1 MADGI
6 VARLKI
12 LLGIDSADVTTGAK
26 KAEKE
31 VSKMSKGISG
41 AAKLATSALGA
52 LGAAITVDTIVRV
65 TKQALEFTTAIKK
78 QAVEAGVSTDALQEL
93 RYAALQAGASNDDLT
108 DGLKELTLKLGQAAG
123 GSKSAAAI
131 FKDYGINI
139 RGANGEI
146 RNSADILPE
155 LAEAYASLKSP
166 AEQAALA
173 ARVFGD
179 DAGPKM
185 AGLLSQGAA
194 GMMNYR
200 NAARELGLVI
210 SEENIKKAAE
220 AEKKMKALMAVL
232 STKIAVTVSENSGA
246 IIELANA
253 LLKLVDAMSAVMKA
267 RQGFANIRDTE
278 GWWAALNTPVNELGD
293 YADAVGYYG
302 KRPLKFK
309 ENIRPTGT
317 AIDKRYLSGGSMLA
331 PRKAATPF
339 SIGPKAPWPSSR
351 NAVGGSAFGGTG
363 MSQFMPGA
371 ASADW
376 IKAASASGIMA
387 EKSIIVETMMKRIAM
402 EYGAQNVR
410 NNLAVA
416 KGMERQAEA
425 AQRIMDRL
433 FPEDAANH
441 QYMEEMDKLR
451 GGMEA
456 GTMSA
461 DRLKEAQAALTKEWL
476 LAKPAS
482 AAIAEGFAKYTNA
495 ANDAADQ
502 SGIATVR
509 IAETFEQMAEGVL
522 SSLNQLSNAIR
533 GGGFL
538 NILTSVVGLGLKLG
552 GAGLFGKT
560 VQTNLRSVPGLATGG
575 SMILGGRGGLDRNI
589 LSLNGSPLAR
599 VSAGERMT
607 ISPTNDR
614 GGSGGGMIVVKVVE
628 GALFRPVIESTAGR
642 VVTSAA
648 PGIASAGASGGLA
661 QMRRSGQR
669 RVA

>member
-12 LLGIDSADVTTGAK
+12 LLGIDSADVTTGAR

-41 AAKLATSALGA
+41 AAKLATAALGA
-52 LGAAITVDTIVRV
+52 LGAVLTVDTIIRV

-78 QAVEAGVSTDALQEL
+78 QALEAGVTATALQEL
-93 RYAALQAGASNDDLT
+93 RYAALQAGVSNDQLT
-108 DGLKELTLKLGQAAG
+108 DGLKELTLKLGEAAG
-123 GSKSAAAI
+123 GSKSASAI
-131 FKDYGINI
+131 FSTFGINI
-139 RGANGEI
+139 RDANGQI
-146 RNSADILPE
+146 RNSADVLPE
-155 LAEAYASLKSP
+155 LADAYNSLKSP
-166 AEQAALA
+166 AERAALA
-173 ARVFGD
+173 AKTFGE

-185 AGLLSQGAA
+185 QDLLEQGSA
-194 GMMNYR
+194 GMASYR
-200 NAARELGLVI
+200 QAAHDLGMVI
-210 SEENIKKAAE
+210 SDVNIKKAEE
-220 AEKKMKALMAVL
+220 AEKKM
-232 STKIAVTVSENSGA
+232 
-246 IIELANA
+246 
-253 LLKLVDAMSAVMKA
+253 
-267 RQGFANIRDTE
+267 
-278 GWWAALNTPVNELGD
+278 AALNRVLSVKIATFVAENANAISALVD
-293 YADAVGYYG
+293 QLVRLAQAATDAFTAWNKWQNRPAGPAAQEENLRVKDPGYTG
-302 KRPLKFK
+302 GLFT
-309 ENIRPTGT
+309 IRPATQRQTTTRTTRQTDAFGMEYSRSRQMPLPKGGRGGGRGAANQSAN
-317 AIDKRYLSGGSMLA
+317 AI
-331 PRKAATPF
+331 
-339 SIGPKAPWPSSR
+339 
-351 NAVGGSAFGGTG
+351 GGSAFGGTDWTR
-363 MSQFMPGA
+363 FTPTA
-371 ASADW
+371 AAADW

-410 NNLAVA
+410 NHLAVA

-433 FPEDAANH
+433 FPEEAANRE
-441 QYMEEMDKLR
+441 YMEDMDTLR
-451 GGMEA
+451 AGMDA
-456 GTMSA
+456 GTISA
-461 DRLKEAQAALTKEWL
+461 ERLKQAQAALTKEWL

-495 ANDAADQ
+495 ANDAADK

-509 IAETFEQMAEGVL
+509 IAQTFDQMAQNVL
-522 SSLNQLSNAIR
+522 SSLNQLSNSIR

-538 NILTSVVGLGLKLG
+538 NILTSVVGLGLQLG
-552 GAGLFGKT
+552 NAGVFGKSI
-560 VQTNLRSVPGLATGG
+560 QGSLNKVPGLATGG
-575 SMILGGRGGLDRNI
+575 SMVLGGRGGIDRNI

-614 GGSGGGMIVVKVVE
+614 GGSGGGGMVVVKVVE

-642 VVTSAA
+642 VVNSAA